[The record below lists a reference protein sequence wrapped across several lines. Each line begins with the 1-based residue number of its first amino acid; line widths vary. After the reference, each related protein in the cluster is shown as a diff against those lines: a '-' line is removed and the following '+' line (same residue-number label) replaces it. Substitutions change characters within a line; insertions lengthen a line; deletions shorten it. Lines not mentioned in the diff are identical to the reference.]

1 VRSPTQYKFRHY
13 GKNPD
18 PQGDGDVLLWA
29 SNGRDNIFPS
39 AGELIVKGSD
49 TDLEVQHSQ
58 LWTPNAL
65 ANEGEEDIL
74 DVYFDAQA
82 VRASLWFRLYN
93 GTGIGEADTLTTI
106 EAIGSGEQVA
116 LGYVAEEVIRGT
128 DWSAPDHSAGT
139 STGTKT
145 FNATG
150 TWDEMNS
157 MVLSTVV
164 SGTSGLHIAWV
175 DLSAPRSLVNGD
187 SLDTDLTVT
196 LE

>member
-29 SNGRDNIFPS
+29 SNGRDNIFPN
-39 AGELIVKGSD
+39 AGELIVKGGA
-49 TDLEVQHSQ
+49 TDLEVKHSQ

-65 ANEGEEDIL
+65 ANEGEEDML

-82 VRASLWFRLYN
+82 VRASLWFRLY
-93 GTGIGEADTLTTI
+93 TDSSLAETDTLATAVG
-106 EAIGSGEQVA
+106 EESAGGYAAEQVD
-116 LGYVAEEVIRGT
+116 RGT
-128 DWSAPDHSAGT
+128 DWSAPDHSSGT

-150 TWDEMNS
+150 TWSALNS
-157 MVLSTVV
+157 MILATVAT
-164 SGTSGLHIAWV
+164 GTAGLLIAWV
-175 DLSAPRSLVNGD
+175 DLSTTRSLVNGD

>member
-1 VRSPTQYKFRHY
+1 MSLAHPTKYKFRHY

-29 SNGRDNIFPS
+29 SNGRDSIFPN
-39 AGELIVKGSD
+39 AGELIVKGSEI
-49 TDLEVQHSQ
+49 DLEVKNSQ
-58 LWTPNAL
+58 LWTGNAL

-74 DVYFDAQA
+74 DVYFDVQA
-82 VRASLWFRLYN
+82 VRTSLYFRLYTDAAITETDTLATVTGEES
-93 GTGIGEADTLTTI
+93 GTGYGAITI
-106 EAIGSGEQVA
+106 T
-116 LGYVAEEVIRGT
+116 RGT
-128 DWSAPDHSAGT
+128 DWTAPTHGGGT

-150 TWDEMNS
+150 TWAALNS
-157 MVLSTVV
+157 MVLATV
-164 SGTSGLHIAWV
+164 GTGTAGLLIAWV
-175 DLSAPRSLVNGD
+175 DLSATRSLVNGD